1 MRLSWT
7 ALEPARL
14 RGIAIALVALAAA
27 LGLVLPFDL
36 PGITEAIIGV
46 LAVVLPLLQ
55 GELTRAVVVPVA
67 KIPAGTPL
75 AGDGPVV

>member
-1 MRLSWT
+1 MNLSWT

-14 RGIAIALVALAAA
+14 RAIAVALVALAAA

-55 GELTRAVVVPVA
+55 GELTRAVVVPVG
-67 KIPAGTPL
+67 KLPDGTPL
-75 AGDGPVV
+75 ADGTTV

>member
-1 MRLSWT
+1 MRNLSWA

-14 RGIAIALVALAAA
+14 RGIAIALVALAAS

-46 LAVVLPLLQ
+46 LAVVLPILQ
-55 GELTRAVVVPVA
+55 GELTRAVVTPVA
-67 KIPAGTPL
+67 KLEGPA
-75 AGDGPVV
+75 AH

>member
-1 MRLSWT
+1 MKLSWT

-14 RGIAIALVALAAA
+14 RGIAVALVALAAA

-36 PGITEAIIGV
+36 PGIAEAIIGV
-46 LAVVLPLLQ
+46 LAVVLPLVQ

-67 KIPAGTPL
+67 KVYPDVG
-75 AGDGPVV
+75 